1 MENYKDLV
9 NRINE
14 IILESNCEFV
24 IYPFG
29 SLGALVKGIL
39 NGLFSI
45 QEKMLIDN
53 KLCHQYKNIK
63 GLDSV
68 GEKELKGCK
77 VLVASDSIEYYEEL
91 REQLYKVAE
100 KEQCIEVFPVPDI
113 IKEYYKIKPIINKK
127 MIEEGM
133 SGESLVY
140 HPRKTKSN
148 FCLPLL
154 STDCIQRTI
163 FLTDDYY
170 ERMTLDKVFSTYGN
184 GMLKERINQGQAVLD
199 IGANIGNH
207 ALYLCNECGAK
218 KVYCFEPVESTY
230 LVLKE
235 NVRLNHLEQK
245 IVLYSI
251 GLGEKE
257 GNAFSAGYSVYN
269 VGGTHLEDKTDGKI
283 QIKKLDDMQ
292 IIDRVAFIK
301 IDVEGMESSV
311 LRGGMNLIRENFI
324 IYP

>member
-113 IKEYYKIKPIINKK
+113 IKEYYKINNK
-127 MIEEGM
+127 
-133 SGESLVY
+133 
-140 HPRKTKSN
+140 
-148 FCLPLL
+148 
-154 STDCIQRTI
+154 
-163 FLTDDYY
+163 
-170 ERMTLDKVFSTYGN
+170 
-184 GMLKERINQGQAVLD
+184 
-199 IGANIGNH
+199 
-207 ALYLCNECGAK
+207 
-218 KVYCFEPVESTY
+218 
-230 LVLKE
+230 
-235 NVRLNHLEQK
+235 
-245 IVLYSI
+245 
-251 GLGEKE
+251 
-257 GNAFSAGYSVYN
+257 
-269 VGGTHLEDKTDGKI
+269 
-283 QIKKLDDMQ
+283 
-292 IIDRVAFIK
+292 
-301 IDVEGMESSV
+301 
-311 LRGGMNLIRENFI
+311 
-324 IYP
+324 